1 MFNSGMSII
10 PIKQC
15 SMQTGSHS
23 RFDIVAKAVTYQED
37 LGCRHTE
44 CLDGRVEN
52 FAVRL
57 AVTRFARERDSVEK
71 VQNVQ
76 ALHHGI
82 YSVVKI

>member
-15 SMQTGSHS
+15 SMQTSSHS

-37 LGCRHTE
+37 LGCRDTE
-44 CLDGRVEN
+44 CLDGRIEN

-57 AVTRFARERDSVEK
+57 AVTRFAGERDSVEK